1 MKAEQLILI
10 GRESQHNDTV
20 LYVVVTCLLVLC
32 ASKYL
37 FAKNVN
43 TLNNKT
49 EYLSFTD
56 DNTTLFSFIIN
67 ILMVALASLMLVS
80 YFNVTFFDFELTYIA
95 KVGITAGVIS
105 VVMLAKLLIEMAY
118 YKAFY
123 HTGTMNYFM
132 KSSSYV
138 NARNIIVLLLSVLL
152 FFYTDLRKEYIMLF
166 WFILLAINRIWEI
179 IFRYTN
185 QKVNNKSIWYYNI
198 LYLCT
203 LEILPIL
210 VLAKLLMIW

>member
-10 GRESQHNDTV
+10 GRESPHNDMV
-20 LYVVVTCLLVLC
+20 LYVVVACMLILC

-43 TLNNKT
+43 TLMNKS

-67 ILMVALASLMLVS
+67 VMMVALASLMLVS
-80 YFNVTFFDFELTYIA
+80 YFNVTFFDFQLTYLA
-95 KVGITAGVIS
+95 KVGVTFGLIS
-105 VVMLAKLLIEMAY
+105 GVMLFKLMIEMAY

-123 HTGTMNYFM
+123 NAGSMSYFM

-138 NARNIIVLLLSVLL
+138 NARNILILLLSVL
-152 FFYTDLRKEYIMLF
+152 FFYYTDLKEEYIMIF
-166 WFILLAINRIWEI
+166 WFILLVINRIWEI
-179 IFRYTN
+179 VFRYTMQN
-185 QKVNNKSIWYYNI
+185 VNNKSIWYYNI